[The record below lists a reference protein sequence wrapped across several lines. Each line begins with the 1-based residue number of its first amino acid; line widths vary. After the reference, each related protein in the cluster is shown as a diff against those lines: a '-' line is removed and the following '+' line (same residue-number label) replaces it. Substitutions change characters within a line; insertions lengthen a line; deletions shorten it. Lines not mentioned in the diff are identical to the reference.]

1 MEIKIRLG
9 NLELRKAVYIS
20 DKVPEH
26 PSYHIDKWV
35 PNVHYKQER
44 KYIKDGDYYRPKDG
58 SLHYRVHKSCFKS
71 PETCYSIASFD
82 WDKEEF
88 YELHFVGDRPFN
100 LNKEEKEVFWKLI
113 SIGNYIL
120 NKIDNVEI

>member
-26 PSYHIDKWV
+26 PSYHIDKWE
-35 PNVHYKQER
+35 PNPRYKQER
-44 KYIKDGDYYRPKDG
+44 KYIKEGDYYKPKDTH
-58 SLHYRVHKSCFKS
+58 HYRIHKSCFKN

-100 LNKEEKEVFWKLI
+100 LNKEEKEVFWKLM
-113 SIGNYIL
+113 SIGNDIL
-120 NKIDNVEI
+120 NNMNNAEI